1 MTTIQAIRFEN
12 VSFEAH
18 HTSILKNITGII
30 ELILS
35 LGGSPKQAVHEQ
47 LINAIK
53 ASMIPT
59 IESQKKSDLFNC
71 QGL

>member
-35 LGGSPKQAVHEQ
+35 LPV
-47 LINAIK
+47 
-53 ASMIPT
+53 PC
-59 IESQKKSDLFNC
+59 LFF
-71 QGL
+71 QWQS